1 MITKVSPEKRAEQVK
16 AVLELMDEGMA
27 ERPACEKVGI
37 DRGTFRSAALKV
49 GAANHYANACEGIA
63 KSQVDLIEALITEM
77 REGSVDP
84 SIGRLEL
91 DARKW
96 IASKLFPRQ
105 WGDKQQIEHTGHIA
119 TDTPDEELDR
129 RLLAHGIDPA
139 TLKGG
144 K

>member
-1 MITKVSPEKRAEQVK
+1 MTQPSYEERAAQVR
-16 AVLELMDEGMA
+16 AVLALMDDGMA
-27 ERPACEKVGI
+27 ERPACEQVGI
-37 DRGTFRSAALKV
+37 NRATFRAAALKV
-49 GAANHYANACEGIA
+49 NAADHYASACEGIA

-84 SIGRLEL
+84 SVGRLEL